1 MVVTKSKQR
10 CLLRA
15 ARGVP
20 YNALERKRKSPSL
33 QFALPRTTKGASA
46 AVKAESLKFSCR
58 GASKQMDESARPLFR
73 SSQTKVQ
80 EGFMRAR
87 RFVSFRRVAL
97 VCFLFVTSFFAFGAH
112 GQQTPATQTETQKAD
127 QQRDAQ
133 TQPSQT
139 PSQSE
144 ATKPAQTTQTPVNSA
159 PQKNAVPAVNG
170 RATSSTS
177 GPQVTS
183 DKDEKGI
190 VIVHSDLI
198 TLTVTVTDT
207 YGRFVTGLAKNAF
220 TITDDKTQQE
230 IEFFSDEDAP
240 VSLGVVFDVSG
251 SMSGDKIS
259 RAREALSKF
268 IETSHSRDEYFLIGF
283 NQRAQL
289 LLDRTRDS
297 DSLMQKLTFVQTKG
311 QTALY
316 DACYLGVERVS
327 RGAHKKRA
335 ILLISDGQD
344 NSSRYTFSELRR
356 LLKESDVI
364 IYAIGIVDSHDDSQ
378 LDTTGRA
385 ILEELAGVSGGKA
398 FFPSTSAEMND
409 TFERI
414 ALELRT
420 QYSIGYRPTN
430 FANDGKWHKIKIK
443 VQPPRGFPRL
453 FVRGREGYFANAS
466 PR

>member
-1 MVVTKSKQR
+1 
-10 CLLRA
+10 
-15 ARGVP
+15 
-20 YNALERKRKSPSL
+20 
-33 QFALPRTTKGASA
+33 
-46 AVKAESLKFSCR
+46 
-58 GASKQMDESARPLFR
+58 
-73 SSQTKVQ
+73 
-80 EGFMRAR
+80 MRAR
-87 RFVSFRRVAL
+87 RFVCFRRAAL
-97 VCFLFVTSFFAFGAH
+97 VCFLFAASSLLAAPRP
-112 GQQTPATQTETQKAD
+112 QDPSQAAAPPANEQQKDAQPQASQTPATPPQPSPQQTQQTTTDPSTQK
-127 QQRDAQ
+127 
-133 TQPSQT
+133 T
-139 PSQSE
+139 
-144 ATKPAQTTQTPVNSA
+144 
-159 PQKNAVPAVNG
+159 AVPAANG
-170 RATSSTS
+170 RATSSTAA
-177 GPQVTS
+177 PQVAT
-183 DKDEKGI
+183 DRDAP
-190 VIVHSDLI
+190 VIVHTDLI
-198 TLTVTVTDT
+198 TFTVTVTDT

-230 IEFFSDEDAP
+230 ITFFSDEDAP

-251 SMSGDKIS
+251 SMSGEKIS
-259 RAREALSKF
+259 RAREALTKF
-268 IETSHSRDEYFLIGF
+268 IETSHTRDEYFLIGF

-289 LLDRTRDS
+289 LLDHTRDS

-316 DACYLGVERVS
+316 DACYLGVERVT
-327 RGAHKKRA
+327 RGAHQKRA

-364 IYAIGIVDSHDDSQ
+364 IYAIGIVDGHDDSQ
-378 LDTTGRA
+378 LDTSGRA

-420 QYSIGYRPTN
+420 QYSIGYRPNN
-430 FANDGKWHKIKIK
+430 FANNGKWHKIKIK

-453 FVRGREGYFANAS
+453 FVRGREGYFANAT

>member
-1 MVVTKSKQR
+1 
-10 CLLRA
+10 
-15 ARGVP
+15 
-20 YNALERKRKSPSL
+20 
-33 QFALPRTTKGASA
+33 
-46 AVKAESLKFSCR
+46 
-58 GASKQMDESARPLFR
+58 
-73 SSQTKVQ
+73 
-80 EGFMRAR
+80 MRAR
-87 RFVSFRRVAL
+87 RFVSFRRAAL
-97 VCFLFVTSFFAFGAH
+97 VCFLFVTSSAF
-112 GQQTPATQTETQKAD
+112 
-127 QQRDAQ
+127 DAQ
-133 TQPSQT
+133 TPPPQTGSQKSEPQKTEAAQPSQT
-139 PSQSE
+139 PQ
-144 ATKPAQTTQTPVNSA
+144 QTTPPQQTEPDKSA
-159 PQKNAVPAVNG
+159 QKTAVPAANG
-170 RATSSTS
+170 RATSSS
-177 GPQVTS
+177 AGPQVTS
-183 DKDEKGI
+183 NQDKIEI
-190 VIVHSDLI
+190 THTDLI
-198 TLTVTVTDT
+198 SFTVTVTDT
-207 YGRFVTGLAKNAF
+207 YGRFVTGLSKNAF
-220 TITDDKTQQE
+220 SVFDDKSQQE
-230 IEFFSDEDAP
+230 ITFFSDDDAP

-251 SMSGDKIS
+251 SMSGDKIN
-259 RAREALSKF
+259 RAREALNKF

-316 DACYLGVERVS
+316 DACYLGVERVT
-327 RGAHKKRA
+327 RGAHQKRA

-364 IYAIGIVDSHDDSQ
+364 IYAIGIVDSHDDST

-453 FVRGREGYFANAS
+453 FVRGREGYFANAT